1 MQYSS
6 VIRMLFVLPL
16 LFLAVSGMAGAEER
30 RFVDLNG
37 NAIRMSELHGKWV
50 VVNYWA
56 SWCPP
61 CLEELPELVHF
72 HETHK
77 DDKAVVIGI
86 NAENLSRAE
95 LLSFVDEYMLN
106 FPIVP
111 RRNDMPSFGPVPG
124 LPTTFLI
131 DPEGNTVARQV
142 GPVTAEMIENFM
154 ASNP

>member
-1 MQYSS
+1 
-6 VIRMLFVLPL
+6 MLFVLPL

-106 FPIVP
+106 FPIIP
-111 RRNDMPSFGPVPG
+111 RRNDMPGFGPVPG

>member
-1 MQYSS
+1 MPYLS
-6 VIRMLFVLPL
+6 IFHAL
-16 LFLAVSGMAGAEER
+16 LGFLLLMGGSLTTIAAEDR
-30 RFVDLNG
+30 NFIDLNG
-37 NAIRMSELHGKWV
+37 DEIRMSDFQGKWV

-77 DDKAVVIGI
+77 DDMAVVLGI
-86 NAENLSRAE
+86 NAESLSHTE
-95 LLSFVDEYMLN
+95 LASFVSDYMLN
-106 FPIVP
+106 FPIIP
-111 RRNDMPSFGPVPG
+111 RRQGMPSFGHVPG

-131 DPEGNTVARQV
+131 DPDGNTVARQV

-154 ASNP
+154 AGNP

>member
-1 MQYSS
+1 M
-6 VIRMLFVLPL
+6 
-16 LFLAVSGMAGAEER
+16 
-30 RFVDLNG
+30 DLNG
-37 NAIRMSELHGKWV
+37 NEIRMSALHGKWV

-106 FPIVP
+106 FPIIP
-111 RRNDMPSFGPVPG
+111 RTSDMPSFGPVPG

-131 DPEGNTVARQV
+131 DPDGNTVGRQV

-154 ASNP
+154 ARNP

>member
-1 MQYSS
+1 MTHLSFS
-6 VIRMLFVLPL
+6 HALLGLMLL
-16 LFLAVSGMAGAEER
+16 LFGVSAVASGDDR
-30 RFVDLNG
+30 RFVDLDG
-37 NAIRMSELHGKWV
+37 NEIRMSELHGKWV

-61 CLEELPELVHF
+61 CLEELPELVSF
-72 HETHK
+72 HQTHK
-77 DDKAVVIGI
+77 DDKAMVIGI

-106 FPIVP
+106 FPIIP
-111 RRNDMPSFGPVPG
+111 RRNDMPSFGQVPG

-131 DPEGNTVARQV
+131 DPSGNTVARQV